1 MQRYIYNNSNNNNN
15 NNNNN
20 NYNNNNNNNNKNNV
34 PFIILPLPK
43 ILNEL
48 LGFYFR
54 NCGMQ
59 FLQKVKSK
67 QWTILKAVTV
77 TYVGCRLKCLPL
89 RKLSLNHLPWPP
101 FQLWHNVKSE
111 QCGVCFLL

>member
-15 NNNNN
+15 NNN
-20 NYNNNNNNNNKNNV
+20 YNNNNNNNKNNV